1 MTFRKR
7 VLLVDLA
14 RSYGGAESRVRAQAR
29 FMHTLGIACDVA
41 VLAGSS
47 LQHQLETDDLPCV
60 PLTRG
65 RGNPLLM
72 VELVRMMR
80 AGRYDVVDAHNVQSI
95 FWGMWAAAVARVPC
109 RVATIHSDYAAEYP
123 GAKGKLYAG
132 VLRLTQ
138 PVTRHTITVTEQL
151 HEQAAGRGA
160 PATHI
165 PNAVPVPPEA
175 QIGRSY
181 AFDQEWGFAQDDF
194 VVGIVGRLVPV
205 KGHRTLIDALA
216 LLNDLPHVKL
226 IVVGAGKLEDDL
238 RGHVQQH
245 NLTERVRFLG
255 FRDDVPQIMQA
266 IDCLCV
272 PSLSEALPYVVL
284 EAASFARPLVAT
296 NVGGLQTLLT
306 DQETALLVPSA
317 DAPALAAAL
326 RKLAG
331 DAALAQH
338 LGQSAYNMVATK
350 FSVERMMRDVLGVYA
365 G

>member
-29 FMHTLGIACDVA
+29 FMHTLGTACDVA
-41 VLAGSS
+41 VLAGSA
-47 LQHQLETDDLPCV
+47 LHQYLEADELPCV
-60 PLTRG
+60 PLNHG
-65 RGNPLLM
+65 RGNPLLLP
-72 VELVRMMR
+72 ELVHVMR
-80 AGRYDVVDAHNVQSI
+80 AGQYDVVDAHNVQSI
-95 FWGMWAAAVARVPC
+95 FWGMWAAALAGVPR

-123 GAKGKLYAG
+123 GAKGKLYAT
-132 VLRLTQ
+132 VLRLMQ
-138 PVTRHTITVTEQL
+138 PITHHTITVTEQL
-151 HEQAAGRGA
+151 YEQAAQRRA
-160 PATHI
+160 PATCI
-165 PNAVPVPPEA
+165 PNAVPIPPHA
-175 QIGRSY
+175 QNDRSH
-181 AFDQEWGFAQDDF
+181 AFDQEWGFQHGDF
-194 VVGIVGRLVPV
+194 IVGIVGRLVPV
-205 KGHRTLIDALA
+205 KGHRYLIDALA
-216 LLNDLPHVKL
+216 LLSDLPHIKL

-255 FRDDVPQIMQA
+255 FRDDVPQIMQV

-306 DQETALLVPSA
+306 DQETALLVPPA

-331 DAALAQH
+331 DAALAQQ
-338 LGQSAYNMVATK
+338 LGQSAYNMVATR
-350 FSVERMMRDVLGVYA
+350 FSVERMVRDVLGVYA